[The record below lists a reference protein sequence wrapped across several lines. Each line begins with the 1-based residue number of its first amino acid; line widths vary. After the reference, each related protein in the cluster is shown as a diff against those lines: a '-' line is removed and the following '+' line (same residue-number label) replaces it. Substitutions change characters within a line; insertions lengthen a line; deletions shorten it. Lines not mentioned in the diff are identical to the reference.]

1 MDLLELRDE
10 IDKIDREIVRL
21 YEERMK
27 ISQQVAEYKITTGKK
42 VLDKER
48 EIKKLNAVKDM
59 AHNDFN
65 RYGIEELFEQIMSM
79 SRKLQYQMLTEKGI
93 FQKLPFMEVDR
104 LEVKEARIV
113 FPGANGAY
121 SQEAMDK
128 YFGEGIHSF
137 HVDNFREAMEAI
149 EEGRAD
155 FAI

>member
-104 LEVKEARIV
+104 LEVKE
-113 FPGANGAY
+113 GL
-121 SQEAMDK
+121 
-128 YFGEGIHSF
+128 YFLERMALILKRPWISIL
-137 HVDNFREAMEAI
+137 VREFTAFM
-149 EEGRAD
+149 
-155 FAI
+155 